1 MGPNQ
6 RIEKLRDEINRHNY
20 QYHVLA
26 KPSITDQEYDRL
38 LRELVDLETAHP
50 EFFSPDSPSQR
61 IGGEPVEGWHT
72 VEHAVRMMS
81 IDNTYNEEEIRAFD
95 QRIRKALGEEK
106 YNYVVEPKVDGVA
119 VSLRYENSR
128 LILAATRGDGR
139 RGDDITVNVRTIRS
153 VPLILQDGKNIP
165 KILEVRGEIYMENS
179 VFQAINKQRQADEE
193 ETFANPRNFTAGT
206 LKQLDPKITASR
218 KLRFVA
224 HGLGQVEPPPPD
236 SYFEYANYLHKLG
249 FPIAQ
254 NFQRCENIDEV
265 IKKIESFA
273 KTRGTLAYQT
283 DGMVVKIDSL
293 AQREKLGATSKAPRW
308 IIAFKY

>member
-1 MGPNQ
+1 MGQSANK

-26 KPSITDQEYDRL
+26 KPSITDQEFDRL
-38 LRELVDLETAHP
+38 LRELIDLESAHP

-81 IDNTYNEEEIRAFD
+81 IDNTYNEEELRAFD
-95 QRIRKALGEEK
+95 DRVRRGLGEEK
-106 YNYVVEPKVDGVA
+106 FSYVVEPKVDGVA
-119 VSLRYENSR
+119 VSLRYENGR
-128 LILAATRGDGR
+128 LTVAATRGDGR

-153 VPLILQDGKNIP
+153 VPLVLHDGKSVP
-165 KILEVRGEIYMENS
+165 RILEVRGEVYMENS
-179 VFQAINKQRQADEE
+179 IFQAINKQRQEAGE

-224 HGLGQVEPPPPD
+224 HGLGQIEPLPCD
-236 SYFEYANYLHKLG
+236 SYW
-249 FPIAQ
+249 
-254 NFQRCENIDEV
+254 D
-265 IKKIESFA
+265 
-273 KTRGTLAYQT
+273 
-283 DGMVVKIDSL
+283 
-293 AQREKLGATSKAPRW
+293 
-308 IIAFKY
+308 